1 MRQGRRG
8 SGGVAVA
15 VWLIGLV
22 LAVLVAVRTHYVADL
37 SAFLPSAPT
46 PEQAILLDQLKSG
59 TASRLVLVGIEGGDA
74 MVRAEASRRLASSMR
89 ASGMFASVDNGDIA
103 PWQEAGR
110 FVFAHRYA
118 LSPAVD
124 ATRFSV
130 EGLRAAIDDTL
141 ALLGTPAGALVKPIL
156 FRDPTGETVRIA
168 EALTP
173 AQAPKSE
180 QGVWVSRSAA
190 RAVLVMTTR
199 ADGGDLDGQ
208 QTALQAIRD
217 AFAKAAATPS
227 LQAAGKAK
235 EMLRLEVSGAGSF
248 GVAARGRIKS
258 EVERLATWGTLAMV
272 GLLWL
277 AFASL
282 RSLAIALL
290 PVASGVLAG
299 VAAVSLG
306 FGQLHGMTLGFGT
319 TLIGEAVDYAIYY
332 LIQARGSRRED
343 AHAEDGMSDAARWL
357 RRSWPTVRIGLFTS
371 LIGFAAL
378 VFAGFPGLAQL
389 GVFSIAGLA
398 AAAATTR
405 FVFPAI
411 APHGAPGVGLRD
423 RLGRFMRGAAT
434 TLPRFRFAFA
444 TLAVLATIGLVVLPS
459 PWHGQLTDL
468 SPIDSGALKRDAALR
483 ADVGAPDAGT
493 LVAVSAADEAG
504 ALVAAEAV
512 GQRLDA
518 LVQQGVLQGYTSPA
532 RFLPSPATQQARL
545 AALPDAATLT
555 ARLDQATEGGALPVA
570 RLGPF
575 IAEVQAARA
584 EAPFGRAA
592 LDGTPL
598 ATAVD
603 ALLLHGDAARPWRA
617 LLNLQT
623 ADGQSVDGAR
633 VRAAIADVP
642 GAQLVAVRAELDAI
656 YARYLHQAMWQAG
669 LGATAVLVL
678 LALYLRDARRLVVV
692 VAPLVA
698 ATLVVLGALA
708 LSGTA
713 LGILHLVGLL
723 LSVAIGSNYAL
734 FFDHLQRADAID
746 EDTLA
751 SLLLANLTTVI
762 SFGLLASSQIPVLRA
777 VGAVVAPG
785 ALLCLVFSAAFIGRD
800 PPAGTRGKIA

>member
-1 MRQGRRG
+1 
-8 SGGVAVA
+8 
-15 VWLIGLV
+15 
-22 LAVLVAVRTHYVADL
+22 
-37 SAFLPSAPT
+37 
-46 PEQAILLDQLKSG
+46 
-59 TASRLVLVGIEGGDA
+59 VLVGIEGGDA
-74 MVRAEASRRLASSMR
+74 TARAEASQRLAAAMR
-89 ASGMFASVDNGDIA
+89 PSGLFASVDNGDTR

-124 ATRFSV
+124 ASRFSV

-180 QGVWVSRSAA
+180 QGVWVSRSAP

-208 QTALQAIRD
+208 QAALQAIRD
-217 AFAKAAATPS
+217 AFAKPTASASADAT
-227 LQAAGKAK
+227 
-235 EMLRLEVSGAGSF
+235 LRLEVSGAGSF
-248 GVAARGRIKS
+248 GVAARERIKS

-282 RSLAIALL
+282 RSLAVALL
-290 PVASGVLAG
+290 PVATGVLAG
-299 VAAVSLG
+299 IAAVSLG
-306 FGQLHGMTLGFGT
+306 FGQVHGMTLGFGT

-332 LIQARGSRRED
+332 LIQAHGRRREGP
-343 AHAEDGMSDAARWL
+343 AAERDTSDAARWL
-357 RRSWPTVRIGLFTS
+357 RHSWPTVRIGLFTS

-423 RLGRFMRGAAT
+423 RLGRFMRRAAAA
-434 TLPRFRFAFA
+434 LPRFRFAFA
-444 TLAVLATIGLVVLPS
+444 ALAVLAAIGLVVLPS
-459 PWHGQLTDL
+459 PWRGQLTDL
-468 SPIDSGALKRDAALR
+468 SPIDAGELKRDAALR
-483 ADVGAPDAGT
+483 NDVGAPDAGT
-493 LVAVSAADEAG
+493 LVAASGADEAG
-504 ALVAAEAV
+504 ALVAAEAL
-512 GQRLDA
+512 GERLDA
-518 LVQQGVLQGYTSPA
+518 LVRQGVLQGYTSPA

-545 AALPDAATLT
+545 AALPDAATLK
-555 ARLDQATEGGALPVA
+555 ARLDQATEGGALPAA

-575 IAEVQAARA
+575 IDEMQAARGQ
-584 EAPFGRAA
+584 APFDRAA
-592 LDGTPL
+592 LEGTPL

-603 ALLLHGDAARPWRA
+603 ALLLRGDAARPWRA
-617 LLNLQT
+617 LLNLQA
-623 ADGQSVDGAR
+623 ADGQPIDAQR

-642 GAQLVAVRAELDAI
+642 GAQLVAVRPELDAI
-656 YARYLHQAMWQAG
+656 YARYLRQAMWQGG
-669 LGATAVLVL
+669 LGAAAVLAL
-678 LALYLRDARRLVVV
+678 LAFYLRDARRLVAVL
-692 VAPLVA
+692 APLVA
-698 ATLVVLGALA
+698 ATLIVLGALA
-708 LSGTA
+708 ASGAA

-734 FFDHLQRADAID
+734 FFDHLQRADDLD

-777 VGAVVAPG
+777 VGVVVAPG

-800 PPAGTRGKIA
+800 RHVGPRGKIA

>member
-1 MRQGRRG
+1 M
-8 SGGVAVA
+8 
-15 VWLIGLV
+15 

-46 PEQAILLDQLKSG
+46 PEQAVLLDQLKSG
-59 TASRLVLVGIEGGDA
+59 AASRLVLVGIEGGDA
-74 MVRAEASRRLASSMR
+74 TARAEASQRLASAMR
-89 ASGMFASVDNGDIA
+89 ASGLFASVDNGDTA

-124 ATRFSV
+124 AARFSV

-141 ALLGTPAGALVKPIL
+141 ALLGTPAGTLVKPIL

-180 QGVWVSRSAA
+180 QGVWVSRSAP

-208 QTALQAIRD
+208 QTALQAIGA
-217 AFAKAAATPS
+217 AFAKAAPTTTG
-227 LQAAGKAK
+227 QAAGDANAT
-235 EMLRLEVSGAGSF
+235 LRIEVSGAGSF
-248 GVAARGRIKS
+248 GVAASERIKF
-258 EVERLATWGTLAMV
+258 EVERLATWGSLAMV

-282 RSLAIALL
+282 RSLGIALL

-299 VAAVSLG
+299 IAAVSLG
-306 FGQLHGMTLGFGT
+306 FGQVHGMTLGFGT

-332 LIQARGSRRED
+332 LVQARGPRREGLD
-343 AHAEDGMSDAARWL
+343 AEDGASDAARWL

-405 FVFPAI
+405 FVFPVI
-411 APHGAPGVGLRD
+411 APHGAPGVGLRH
-423 RLGRFMRGAAT
+423 RLGRFMHRAT
-434 TLPRFRFAFA
+434 TALPRLRFVFA
-444 TLAVLATIGLVVLPS
+444 ALAVLAAIALVILPS

-468 SPIDSGALKRDAALR
+468 SPIDAAALKRDAALR

-493 LVAVSAADEAG
+493 LVAVSAADEA
-504 ALVAAEAV
+504 AVLVAAEAV
-512 GQRLDA
+512 GQRLDT
-518 LVQQGVLQGYTSPA
+518 LVRQGVLQGYTSPA
-532 RFLPSPATQQARL
+532 RFLPSPATQRARL

-555 ARLDQATEGGALPVA
+555 ARLDQATEGGALPA
-570 RLGPF
+570 GRLGAF
-575 IAEVQAARA
+575 IDEVQAAHGQVL
-584 EAPFGRAA
+584 FGRAA
-592 LDGTPL
+592 LEGTPL

-603 ALLLHGDAARPWRA
+603 ALLLRGDAARPWRA

-623 ADGQSVDGAR
+623 SDSRPVDVER
-633 VRAAIADVP
+633 VRAAIADVA
-642 GAQLVAVRAELDAI
+642 GAQLVAVRPELDAI
-656 YARYLHQAMWQAG
+656 YARYLRRAMWQAG
-669 LGATAVLVL
+669 LGAAAVLAL
-678 LALYLRDARRLVVV
+678 LALYLRDARRVVAV
-692 VAPLVA
+692 LAPLVA
-698 ATLVVLGALA
+698 ATLIALGALA

-734 FFDHLQRADAID
+734 FFDHLQRADAVD

-785 ALLCLVFSAAFIGRD
+785 ALLCLVFSVAFIGRD
-800 PPAGTRGKIA
+800 RHAGTRGKIE